1 MNYNNIFNNS
11 TFDDHNLTKSS
22 LFHQNIRGIYNKIDE
37 RLLSLPPNLPQIICI
52 TEHHL
57 KTEQLGNIILD
68 QYTLGTA
75 FCRQEYRKGGACIYV
90 LKDIEYNTINLEQ
103 YNKEK
108 DLEICDLKI
117 QISSNTFIIICIYR
131 SPTGN
136 FTYFLQLLEF
146 NLSKLY
152 KTNTELIVCGDLNVN
167 YLNYLNC
174 DDWTFI
180 SISYPYTHVSS
191 LAIMFFKKLSSP
203 LARSRS
209 S

>member
-1 MNYNNIFNNS
+1 M
-11 TFDDHNLTKSS
+11 HL
-22 LFHQNIRGIYNKIDE
+22 
-37 RLLSLPPNLPQIICI
+37 
-52 TEHHL
+52 HHL
-57 KTEQLGNIILD
+57 KTEQIGNLILY

-75 FCRQEYRKGGACIYV
+75 FCRQEYRKGGACIYA

-108 DLEICDLKI
+108 YLEICALKI
-117 QISSNTFIIICIYR
+117 RISSNTFIIICIYR

-167 YLNYLNC
+167 YVNDNSRKIHLDNL
-174 DDWTFI
+174 
-180 SISYPYTHVSS
+180 
-191 LAIMFFKKLSSP
+191 LASFNL
-203 LARSRS
+203 LVL
-209 S
+209 